1 MAVSITKY
9 RLLGFRELGFALD
22 KLTEPKFR
30 KAALRRSG
38 KAAMKPVY
46 EEARQLAPVLKDVS
60 RNPEVAK
67 NILKNDIKMSTRT
80 NIRPSKTKSN
90 KIRKTTKH
98 ELSVMVKTGKASE
111 DFALV
116 VEYGRDEFVITRTV
130 VFGKDSK
137 EYVTI
142 APEVKPQPFMRPAL
156 YNNYDKVFKIFRTE
170 LEKEIAK
177 QAKAQARFL
186 KKKNK

>member
-1 MAVSITKY
+1 MAVLIKKY
-9 RLLGFRELGFALD
+9 RVLGFRELGFALD

-46 EEARQLAPVLKDVS
+46 DDVKRLAPTLRDDS
-60 RNPEVAK
+60 RNPNVAK
-67 NILKNDIKMSTRT
+67 NILKNDIRISTRT

-90 KIRKTTKH
+90 KIRSTSKH

-116 VEYGRDEFVITRTV
+116 VEYGREAFVITRTV
-130 VFGKDSK
+130 AFGKETK

-142 APEVKPQPFMRPAL
+142 SPEVEPQPFMRPAL
-156 YNNYDKVFKIFRTE
+156 YDNYSKVFKIFRTE
-170 LEKEIAK
+170 LEKEIASQIRK
-177 QAKAQARFL
+177 QTKFL
-186 KKKNK
+186 KLK